1 MDNPSSADLLIGYL
15 SLSVSCLAFGFAFV
29 PLKRYDT
36 RDGLFVQWV
45 QCSVV
50 FMAGLIINI
59 ARGLPPFNLIAAVGG
74 FLYATGN
81 VASVPIVAEMG
92 IGLGMLTW
100 GSVQIIVGWSVARF
114 GLFGTKAQHVQS
126 PFFNSLGV
134 LITLISGL
142 MFVFVYSR
150 QNVADEVE
158 DGEGRAAQSNIVPLN
173 STNPPYGSVNS
184 TTGERTATTVGAPGD
199 SLAST
204 DRQQKK
210 WHFHVKSRKLLFVT
224 LTVCLGVLH
233 GLMLTPI
240 VYVQDTDQRASKNAL
255 DFVFSHFCAVF
266 FFSTFYFV
274 LYSLFRR
281 GRPYVNPSLVLPS
294 VAYGLLWSLG
304 MSLFIVSNR
313 ILSQP
318 VSFPVTVRTFP
329 HIQLPA
335 IIGAVVDVFLFKDI
349 RGRRRLA
356 WLFAAII
363 VGSIGVILVG
373 ISLNSLAS
381 STNRNYSSNWMI
393 EANFGFF
400 LIVSRQPQFEHSER
414 FHFPVGANQ
423 QFNHFTFKPHRY
435 VMKMMHWDGGPFFP
449 VVIEIRSVSDR
460 YPEQVP

>member
-199 SLAST
+199 NLAST

-318 VSFPVTVRTFP
+318 VSFPVTVR
-329 HIQLPA
+329 LPA

-363 VGSIGVILVG
+363 VGSIGVILF
-373 ISLNSLAS
+373 I
-381 STNRNYSSNWMI
+381 
-393 EANFGFF
+393 FGCDVSCFVQIHF
-400 LIVSRQPQFEHSER
+400 CAKELIGEQHQPQLFQIVSRQPQFEHSER
-414 FHFPVGANQ
+414 YHFPVGANQ

>member
-1 MDNPSSADLLIGYL
+1 MDNPSGTDLLIGYL

-59 ARGLPPFNLIAAVGG
+59 ARGLPPFNLTAAVGG

-100 GSVQIIVGWSVARF
+100 GTVQIIVGWSVARF

-158 DGEGRAAQSNIVPLN
+158 NGGGRATQSNIVPLN
-173 STNPPYGSVNS
+173 STSSGERTVPSIRNPPYGSVNI
-184 TTGERTATTVGAPGD
+184 TTDEGQRRP
-199 SLAST
+199 
-204 DRQQKK
+204 Q
-210 WHFHVKSRKLLFVT
+210 KLLFVT
-224 LTVCLGVLH
+224 LAVCLGVLH

-294 VAYGLLWSLG
+294 VAYGLLC
-304 MSLFIVSNR
+304 
-313 ILSQP
+313 
-318 VSFPVTVRTFP
+318 FPVTVR
-329 HIQLPA
+329 LPA
-335 IIGAVVDVFLFKDI
+335 IIGAIVDVFLFKDI
-349 RGRRRLA
+349 RRRRRLA

-363 VGSIGVILVG
+363 PSVEPDLEVDAADIPKDKRFWLPLATCLVH
-373 ISLNSLAS
+373 SHPMLLPLDADSY
-381 STNRNYSSNWMI
+381 TDQ
-393 EANFGFF
+393 EA
-400 LIVSRQPQFEHSER
+400 FELLTKNIKPTDENGTEGEKSE
-414 FHFPVGANQ
+414 
-423 QFNHFTFKPHRY
+423 
-435 VMKMMHWDGGPFFP
+435 
-449 VVIEIRSVSDR
+449 
-460 YPEQVP
+460 

>member
-1 MDNPSSADLLIGYL
+1 MDNPSGTDLLIGYL

-59 ARGLPPFNLIAAVGG
+59 ARGLPPFNLTAAVGG

-100 GSVQIIVGWSVARF
+100 GTVQIIVGWSVARF

-158 DGEGRAAQSNIVPLN
+158 NGGGRATQSNIVPLN
-173 STNPPYGSVNS
+173 STSSGERTVPSIRNPPYGSVNI
-184 TTGERTATTVGAPGD
+184 TTDEGQRRP
-199 SLAST
+199 
-204 DRQQKK
+204 Q
-210 WHFHVKSRKLLFVT
+210 KLLFVT
-224 LTVCLGVLH
+224 LAVCLGVLH

-281 GRPYVNPSLVLPS
+281 GRPYVNPSLVLLIGPLPKHKKS
-294 VAYGLLWSLG
+294 ASLCCLRLALVFG
-304 MSLFIVSNR
+304 MNLFIVSNR
-313 ILSQP
+313 ILTQP
-318 VSFPVTVRTFP
+318 VSFPVTVR
-329 HIQLPA
+329 LPA
-335 IIGAVVDVFLFKDI
+335 IIGAIVDVFLFKDI
-349 RGRRRLA
+349 RRRRRLA

-363 VGSIGVILVG
+363 PSVEPDLEVDAADIPKDKRFWLPLATCLVH
-373 ISLNSLAS
+373 SHPMLLPLDADSY
-381 STNRNYSSNWMI
+381 TDQ
-393 EANFGFF
+393 EA
-400 LIVSRQPQFEHSER
+400 FELLTKNIKPTDENGTEGEKSE
-414 FHFPVGANQ
+414 
-423 QFNHFTFKPHRY
+423 
-435 VMKMMHWDGGPFFP
+435 
-449 VVIEIRSVSDR
+449 
-460 YPEQVP
+460 